1 MNQDRFFEKSRLTS
15 HDSHSTLEQNNEV
28 LIEPSEDLAIEFYES
43 VEKVCWCRA
52 RSWRKDS

>member
-15 HDSHSTLEQNNEV
+15 HDSYSTMEQDNEV
-28 LIEPSEDLAIEFYES
+28 LIEPSEHLAIEFYES